1 MNLHDIV
8 AAHPGVISA
17 FLDVSGST
25 VAVFTDENHYI
36 VDCNV
41 NLPRSLHRPDK
52 PVGRYIGDILCPME
66 DEPFSLLVSSKSQ
79 GLLPQMMRV
88 CYTEILYKCYT
99 VAAGSGFLILGDRV
113 GGTDNEVLERMSL
126 LNNELS
132 TISRELG
139 RKNRELEKAYRKIT
153 ELSRTDALTG
163 LANRE
168 YFRQRCEEMFALSQR
183 HQSYLSLVMMDLDN
197 FKQVNDTYGHDAG
210 DAVLAAFGALVREN
224 CREGDFPARFGG
236 EEFIAFLPHTPA
248 NDALNFADR
257 LRKLLS
263 QQDILENGRR
273 ITLSAGIS
281 ELRAGDSL
289 DELIKRADNALYQA
303 KHQGRNR
310 CAIL

>member
-1 MNLHDIV
+1 MNLHEILSAQPDI
-8 AAHPGVISA
+8 ISA
-17 FLDVSGST
+17 FLGVSGT
-25 VAVFTDENHYI
+25 TIAVVTDENYYI
-36 VDCNV
+36 LDCNA
-41 NLPRSLHRPDK
+41 NLPRTLHTPDK

-66 DEPFSLLVSSKSQ
+66 DEPFSLLVS
-79 GLLPQMMRV
+79 GNVRELLPQMMRV
-88 CYTEILYKCYT
+88 CYTEVLYKCYT
-99 VAAGSGFLILGDRV
+99 VPAGDGFLILGDRV
-113 GGTDNEVLERMSL
+113 GGTDNEVLESMSL

-183 HQSYLSLVMMDLDN
+183 HQSQLSLVMMDLDN

-257 LRKLLS
+257 LRNLLS
-263 QQDILENGRR
+263 QQDILENGHK

-281 ELRAGDSL
+281 AFRAGDSL